1 MTLRE
6 LFSGWRDL
14 TQLLKGC
21 IIVCVC
27 FIALA
32 IADAISY
39 ATCGLFPLRPYI
51 ILLFGLYQLL
61 CLILAYRII
70 KNNK

>member
-1 MTLRE
+1 MTLKE

-14 TQLLKGC
+14 TRLLKGC
-21 IIVCVC
+21 MIASVC

-32 IADAISY
+32 AADAISY
-39 ATCGLFPLRPYI
+39 AAYGMFPLRPYI

-70 KNNK
+70 KNK